1 MWMVPNGNATVARK
15 KETHVARLQFQPIAK
30 LAGADRGKNCPRSLG
45 PGPEFT
51 NWIVKARRKK
61 KNFGG
66 RGRGQKKGERSI
78 IRRVVNRAVV
88 EADSPTHPQTKAK
101 SSYGKV
107 VSMHIALL
115 GNMGYEFEYEAWP
128 GSIMQPCFG
137 YCMGT

>member
-61 KNFGG
+61 EFRREGARTKE
-66 RGRGQKKGERSI
+66 RG
-78 IRRVVNRAVV
+78 A
-88 EADSPTHPQTKAK
+88 
-101 SSYGKV
+101 
-107 VSMHIALL
+107 
-115 GNMGYEFEYEAWP
+115 EYNP
-128 GSIMQPCFG
+128 
-137 YCMGT
+137 